1 MGEKL
6 NLTGW
11 RFGKIT
17 VLRPAENIGGRT
29 AWVCRCDCGQETVI
43 RTNNLRRGRTKS
55 CGCAGGPQHARQGL
69 TYVDG
74 TCVEIIQSKTVQ
86 KNNTSGVPGVTWVVR
101 DRMWRATIR
110 FKGERHYLGEYRKF
124 EDAVKARKRAEE
136 DLHDNFLHEF
146 ASAQI
151 RDASG

>member
-1 MGEKL
+1 MRGKL
-6 NLTGW
+6 DLTGQ
-11 RFGKIT
+11 RFGRIT

-29 AWVCRCDCGQETVI
+29 AWVCRCDCGQEAVI

-74 TCVEIIQSKTVQ
+74 TCVEILQSKTVQ

-101 DRMWRATIR
+101 DRQWRATIR
-110 FKGERHYLGEYRKF
+110 FKGERHYLGEYRNF

-136 DLHDNFLHEF
+136 DLFGNFLHEF
-146 ASAQI
+146 SSAQV
-151 RDASG
+151 REAGG